1 MKYLFIVISLI
12 LSINSKCQQLD
23 YLTNLLEL
31 DTQYC
36 FLQYHSLEVAQN
48 FRNQMKKAQKDR
60 VVICHYGA
68 SHIQSEIVTKKTSSL
83 LKEKFGD
90 AGLGF
95 IFPFSAAD
103 SYDGINYKT
112 SHTGKWNYSKSYQ
125 LPPKL
130 PLGIRGMTV
139 QTRDSNAS
147 VNMNLKN
154 PLKSNVYDILIFL
167 DRNENTPAI
176 ELEIDSVKYLFSSD
190 KVTRSDSNCLKI
202 THQGPISKVRLKW
215 VNDSTAKS
223 HNQVLTFYGISIEH
237 QNKIGLMY
245 HPFGVGASPFEA
257 VLNLGKLQDHAQII
271 KPDIVIID
279 YGTNNILY
287 TNKVPVN
294 LPEMV
299 AEAVKKF
306 RAINPNI
313 SIILTSTQDLFYKK
327 KYISAAIDY
336 NYMMDSLA
344 AVNGCLFWNFY
355 DLSGGYKRIRDWNS
369 KGYAK
374 DDFIHL
380 TQIGYDLKG
389 LLLYNSF
396 INTIEKI
403 DKFPE
408 LKQWYMPVCLY
419 EDRKSIE
426 VNNPVEKNITSQD
439 NKKEDKPKIQKNR
452 VHIVK
457 NGDTL
462 SEIAAKYGTSVNK
475 LKKLNHLSSDKLK
488 IKQKIKIK

>member
-1 MKYLFIVISLI
+1 
-12 LSINSKCQQLD
+12 
-23 YLTNLLEL
+23 
-31 DTQYC
+31 
-36 FLQYHSLEVAQN
+36 
-48 FRNQMKKAQKDR
+48 
-60 VVICHYGA
+60 
-68 SHIQSEIVTKKTSSL
+68 
-83 LKEKFGD
+83 
-90 AGLGF
+90 
-95 IFPFSAAD
+95 
-103 SYDGINYKT
+103 
-112 SHTGKWNYSKSYQ
+112 
-125 LPPKL
+125 
-130 PLGIRGMTV
+130 MTV

-147 VNMNLKN
+147 VNMNLKS

-167 DRNENTPAI
+167 ERNENTPGI

-190 KVTRSDSNCLKI
+190 NVISSDSNCLKI
-202 THQGPISKVRLKW
+202 THRGPISRVKLNW
-215 VNDSTAKS
+215 VNDSMAKS

-287 TNKVPVN
+287 TNKVPNN

-299 AEAVKKF
+299 KEAVKKF

-380 TQIGYDLKG
+380 TQKGYDLKG

-403 DKFPE
+403 DQFPE
-408 LKQWYMPVCLY
+408 LTQWQMPVCLY

-426 VNNPVEKNITSQD
+426 VNNSVQQNNTA
-439 NKKEDKPKIQKNR
+439 KEDKNEVKPKSQKNR

-457 NGDTL
+457 KGDTL
-462 SEIAAKYGTSVNK
+462 SEIAAKYGTTVSK
-475 LKKLNHLSSDKLK
+475 LKKLNHLSSDNLKL
-488 IKQKIKIK
+488 KQKIKIK

>member
-1 MKYLFIVISLI
+1 MKYLFIALSFI
-12 LSINSKCQQLD
+12 LCLNSKGQQLD
-23 YLTNLLEL
+23 ILTNLLEL

-48 FRNQMKKAQKDR
+48 FRNQMKKSSNDR

-90 AGLGF
+90 AGPGF

-103 SYDGINYKT
+103 TYDGVNYKT
-112 SHTGKWNYSKSYQ
+112 SHTGKWNFSKSYQ

-147 VNMNLKN
+147 VTMNLKS
-154 PLKSNVYDILIFL
+154 PLKNNDYDVFIFL
-167 DRNENTPAI
+167 ERNENTPAF
-176 ELEIDSVKYLFSSD
+176 ELKIDSVKYIFSSD
-190 KVTRSDSNCLKI
+190 KVISSDSNYLKI
-202 THQGPISKVRLKW
+202 THRGPISKVKLTW
-215 VNDSTAKS
+215 MNDSLAKS
-223 HNQVLTFYGISIEH
+223 PNQVLTFYGISIEH

-257 VLNLGKLQDHAQII
+257 VLNLGKLKKHAQII

-287 TNKVPVN
+287 TNKVPNN

-299 AEAVKKF
+299 EEAVKKF

-327 KYISAAIDY
+327 KYISAAIDF

-344 AVNGCLFWNFY
+344 AVNQCLYWNFY

-369 KGYAK
+369 KGYAR

-380 TQIGYDLKG
+380 TQKGYDLKG
-389 LLLYNSF
+389 LLLFNSF
-396 INTIEKI
+396 INTMEKI
-403 DKFPE
+403 DEFPE
-408 LKQWYMPVCLY
+408 LNQWSMPVCRY
-419 EDRKSIE
+419 EDRKSNE
-426 VNNPVEKNITSQD
+426 VYNTDQKNTKTQVDS
-439 NKKEDKPKIQKNR
+439 KEKPKEYKNK

-462 SEIAAKYGTSVNK
+462 SEIAAHYGTTVNK
-475 LKKLNHLSSDKLK
+475 LKKLNRLSSDKLK
-488 IKQKIKIK
+488 IKQKIKIN